1 MKKQLG
7 AVLAAFLM
15 VSANAQTIDLQKIK
29 DYLPQVHGTIRG
41 ESTNIRLRTLPN
53 AFKCAMPV

>member
-29 DYLPQVHGTIRG
+29 DYMPQVHGLSLIH
-41 ESTNIRLRTLPN
+41 I
-53 AFKCAMPV
+53 

>member
-41 ESTNIRLRTLPN
+41 KYEYQTTNATQRFQVRN
-53 AFKCAMPV
+53 APV